1 MSPYKAQWKLNGMKQ
16 IAILLALVVGIGVV
30 AGCAG
35 PAADEPPPVT
45 NPDQKADAAGTPPA
59 QLGVD

>member
-1 MSPYKAQWKLNGMKQ
+1 MKQ
-16 IAILLALVVGIGVV
+16 IALLLALVVSFGIL

-45 NPDQKADAAGTPPA
+45 NPDAKAEAAGTPPA
-59 QLGVD
+59 QLSVD